1 MSEVGLTYRILKK
14 IGVNISKDEYSNI
27 SITKALSRGLKG
39 LLNAMLL
46 KYCMYSVILSPLN
59 YRLIRSR
66 IWRLMGCSV
75 GKNVFIGY
83 DVWMD
88 FNNAELIYVEDGVH
102 IANRCLL
109 LCHQRDL
116 SSYFIGDDY
125 SRLAYKKKRIH
136 LKKGCLLGM
145 GTMVMPGVTIGEG
158 SIIGAGS
165 IVTSDIPEWCI
176 AVGRPAKVIK
186 KIPQKK
192 DEYTDV

>member
-1 MSEVGLTYRILKK
+1 MSEVGNIYKIIKK
-14 IGVNISKDEYSNI
+14 IGINISQDEYADI
-27 SITKALSRGLKG
+27 SIVKAFNRVIRG
-39 LLNAMLL
+39 LLNAILL

-66 IWRLMGCSV
+66 IWRLMGCHV

-88 FNNAELIYVEDGVH
+88 YNNSELIYIEDGVH

-116 SSYFIGDDY
+116 SNYYVGDDY
-125 SRLAYKKKRIH
+125 SRLAYKKKRIY

-165 IVTSDIPEWCI
+165 IVTCDIPEWTI

-186 KIPQKK
+186 KIPQKEN
-192 DEYTDV
+192 EYTDL